1 MMTSEVKYLLYKGV
15 KEMKRS
21 KFREKYWTEKK
32 EQENKIK
39 EEIEL
44 NEILNEEKPRRRK
57 KEND

>member
-44 NEILNEEKPRRRK
+44 NEILMEEKPRRRK

>member
-1 MMTSEVKYLLYKGV
+1 
-15 KEMKRS
+15 MKRS

-57 KEND
+57 KENQTCTKFRL

>member
-1 MMTSEVKYLLYKGV
+1 
-15 KEMKRS
+15 MKRS
-21 KFREKYWTEKK
+21 KFREKYWVEKA

-44 NEILNEEKPRRRK
+44 NEILNEVKPRRRK